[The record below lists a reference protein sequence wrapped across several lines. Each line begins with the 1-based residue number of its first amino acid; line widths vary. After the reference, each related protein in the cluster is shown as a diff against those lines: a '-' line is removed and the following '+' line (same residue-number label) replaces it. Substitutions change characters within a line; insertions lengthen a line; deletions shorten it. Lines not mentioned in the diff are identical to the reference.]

1 VLRKPQSK
9 EEIMLSKKR
18 KMWLFAVL
26 LIPAVALIMST
37 AATEVWADDPVCWHN
52 IEFNYTDGDVGPRA
66 FYDFEPYDRL
76 EIDNSNG
83 KKITDLKNKR
93 GNRDQGTAEYMTE
106 GGEPPLWEVPFSVF
120 FSRFPAGFYNFYA
133 RLIEGGSAPVCSELF
148 SHLIPCAPEI
158 SVSDGSDCGITI
170 SWEPVEE
177 VVDTEET
184 DQAVAD
190 AEIEDPEDFD
200 AELLVV
206 CKPPGDLGLNLEIVG
221 YEVIVE
227 EEESE
232 KIFKVDLPGDA
243 TSVQVPPEF
252 IALGEKFE
260 FEVLAIEKSGNQT
273 ITEDEFCVEN
283 GNIVE
288 CEED

>member
-1 VLRKPQSK
+1 
-9 EEIMLSKKR
+9 
-18 KMWLFAVL
+18 
-26 LIPAVALIMST
+26 
-37 AATEVWADDPVCWHN
+37 
-52 IEFNYTDGDVGPRA
+52 
-66 FYDFEPYDRL
+66 
-76 EIDNSNG
+76 
-83 KKITDLKNKR
+83 
-93 GNRDQGTAEYMTE
+93 
-106 GGEPPLWEVPFSVF
+106 
-120 FSRFPAGFYNFYA
+120 
-133 RLIEGGSAPVCSELF
+133 
-148 SHLIPCAPEI
+148 
-158 SVSDGSDCGITI
+158 
-170 SWEPVEE
+170 
-177 VVDTEET
+177 
-184 DQAVAD
+184 
-190 AEIEDPEDFD
+190 
-200 AELLVV
+200 VV